1 MRVFTKRGRWVVNFT
16 RKIQFTLSPESS
28 RSEGLLYQKQG
39 LCCSGPV
46 ALPLLCLFHLLFV
59 LWLAI
64 TQSSASETVGS
75 QPQYDGKANFSEVFQ
90 CLSVFEVP
98 SEITHAENIRTQ

>member
-1 MRVFTKRGRWVVNFT
+1 MWGEALNDSIYHRVRTVNTFPS
-16 RKIQFTLSPESS
+16 I
-28 RSEGLLYQKQG
+28 GYILLQNTQH
-39 LCCSGPV
+39 
-46 ALPLLCLFHLLFV
+46 LLCLFHLLFV